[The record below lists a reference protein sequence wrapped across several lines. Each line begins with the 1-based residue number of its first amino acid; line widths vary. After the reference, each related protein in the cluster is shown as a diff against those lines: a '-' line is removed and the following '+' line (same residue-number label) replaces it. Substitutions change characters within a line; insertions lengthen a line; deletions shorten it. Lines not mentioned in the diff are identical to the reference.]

1 MTFTA
6 TKRPLFG
13 NGEPLAIT
21 ATTSAT
27 AQTIFVAG
35 GVTRGWDEASIYIT
49 NTSNGSRTLHYDI
62 GATGTFAQVT
72 IPGNTSMYR
81 LLPSGREAMVFRGG
95 LVINVYSTGGTGLQA
110 LGVVVEVREDA

>member
-1 MTFTA
+1 MIA

-21 ATTSAT
+21 ATASAD
-27 AQTIFVAG
+27 AQTIFSAG
-35 GVTRGWDEASIYIT
+35 GVNVGWDEASIYVT
-49 NTSNGSRTLHYDI
+49 NTAGGGRTLYYDI
-62 GATGTFAQVT
+62 GGTGTFAQVT
-72 IPGNTSMYR
+72 IPQNTSMYR

-95 LVINVYSTGGTGLQA
+95 LVIRAYASATGLQV